1 MQEPYLDVNGRPL
14 LISVR
19 ILQSTTSDG
28 LVLVAGDVMRV
39 QLKIA
44 LKLIKLGICERKNP
58 KRSSSKRRRALAEK
72 KARLESQELAANP
85 TIIIEEVE

>member
-14 LISVR
+14 LIGVR

-28 LVLVAGDVMRV
+28 LILVAGDVMRV
-39 QLKIA
+39 QLNIA

-58 KRSSSKRRRALAEK
+58 KRSSSKRRRAIVAK
-72 KARLESQELAANP
+72 KARLANQASP
-85 TIIIEEVE
+85 EIVIEKVE

>member
-19 ILQSTTSDG
+19 ILQSTISDG
-28 LVLVAGDVMRV
+28 LILVAGDVMRV
-39 QLKIA
+39 QLNIA
-44 LKLIKLGICERKNP
+44 LKLFKLGICERKHP

-72 KARLESQELAANP
+72 KARLASSE
-85 TIIIEEVE
+85 IIEDDL